1 MKIGIIGG
9 LGPLATVK
17 FMELIN
23 ERIDDNDIELVVI
36 NDPTTPDRTSYILD
50 NTKDNPVYKIL
61 DMVKKLEKANCSVI
75 VMPCN
80 TASYFYKEIKNA
92 TDIHFIN
99 IVEETVKY
107 LDKNKI
113 KKVGLLATKGTIKS
127 KIYEDL
133 LNEYDIECVIP
144 NSIDQD
150 TIQEVIY
157 DGVKSNKDISLDK
170 FYDVTNR
177 LKEEGCEKI
186 ILGCTEL
193 SALRKIKGLYQEEY
207 LDAMEILA
215 DDTVNYVSKRKN
227 DKETHK

>member
-23 ERIDDNDIELVVI
+23 ERIDDEDIELVVI

-107 LDKNKI
+107 LAKNRI

-133 LNEYDIECVIP
+133 LNEYNIECIIP
-144 NSIDQD
+144 NDEEQEI
-150 TIQEVIY
+150 IHEVIY
-157 DGVKSNKDISLDK
+157 DGVKSNKDINLDK
-170 FYDVTNR
+170 FFEVTNK
-177 LKEEGCEKI
+177 LKDMGCEKI

-193 SALRKIKGLYQEEY
+193 SALRKIKDLYQEEY

-215 DDTVNYVSKRKN
+215 DDTVNYVSKIKN
-227 DKETHK
+227 NQEI

>member
-23 ERIDDNDIELVVI
+23 ERIDDEDIELVVI

-107 LDKNKI
+107 LAKNRI

-144 NSIDQD
+144 DSIDQD
-150 TIQEVIY
+150 TVQEVIY

-170 FYDVTNR
+170 FFEVTNK
-177 LKEEGCEKI
+177 LKDMGCEKI

-193 SALRKIKGLYQEEY
+193 SALRKMKGLYQDY
-207 LDAMEILA
+207 FLDAMEVLR
-215 DDTVNYVSKRKN
+215 DDTIKFIE
-227 DKETHK
+227 KEPV